1 METRNGSRLVPPDPR
16 RISPTNM
23 DLYKML
29 EGKKVGNLVPSP
41 GVASWRGAVPEGVGR
56 SWLFLVGASADCT
69 AVCERLEGKKHEG
82 GDEGMEGIG
91 NTAHF
96 NGHSPLPTSS

>member
-1 METRNGSRLVPPDPR
+1 MDAVKKKQTYIMETRNGSRLVPPDPR

-69 AVCERLEGKKHEG
+69 AVGERQ
-82 GDEGMEGIG
+82 DEFPI
-91 NTAHF
+91 N
-96 NGHSPLPTSS
+96 